1 MVKPS
6 VCTRKMPP
14 ISEVGMATTGTNEE
28 RSEPRKR
35 KMTITTIRIVSSSVC
50 TTSLIALRM

>member
-1 MVKPS
+1 
-6 VCTRKMPP
+6 
-14 ISEVGMATTGTNEE
+14 MATTGTNED

-35 KMTITTIRIVSSSVC
+35 KMTITTIRTVSSSVC